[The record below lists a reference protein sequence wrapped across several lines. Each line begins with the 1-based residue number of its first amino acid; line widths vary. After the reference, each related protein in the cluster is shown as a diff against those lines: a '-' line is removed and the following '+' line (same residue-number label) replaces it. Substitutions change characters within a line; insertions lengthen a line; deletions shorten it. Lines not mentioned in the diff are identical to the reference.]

1 MRYLD
6 NLMFG
11 ARWLLYPVNCGL
23 LAILV
28 LYLLRFLWQI
38 GVLFADAPML
48 ITEGTIADDPLLI
61 LIVNL
66 LDKAMITSL
75 LILTIMGGHQIYIRR
90 FRARSASAIP
100 QWLDH
105 IDTITLKVKLGLAF
119 TGVSSV
125 MLLEDCVSE
134 KALAR
139 EVWIQHI
146 VIHMI
151 FVLSTLLIAL
161 VWRLMHFQPAVAT
174 PTVAAPADPNNQ
186 PPA

>member
-1 MRYLD
+1 
-6 NLMFG
+6 MFA

-23 LAILV
+23 LVVLV
-28 LYLLRFLWQI
+28 LYLLRFLFQVAQLLRHAQSI
-38 GVLFADAPML
+38 
-48 ITEGTIADDPLLI
+48 ITEGTLVDDPILL

-90 FRARSASAIP
+90 FRSRSATNIP

-125 MLLEDCVSE
+125 TLLEDCVSQ
-134 KALAR
+134 KILPK

-146 VIHMI
+146 VIHLV
-151 FVLSTLLIAL
+151 FVGTTLIMAI
-161 VWRLMHFQPAVAT
+161 VWRLMYFAHNDKGENT
-174 PTVAAPADPNNQ
+174 TNQ
-186 PPA
+186 NS